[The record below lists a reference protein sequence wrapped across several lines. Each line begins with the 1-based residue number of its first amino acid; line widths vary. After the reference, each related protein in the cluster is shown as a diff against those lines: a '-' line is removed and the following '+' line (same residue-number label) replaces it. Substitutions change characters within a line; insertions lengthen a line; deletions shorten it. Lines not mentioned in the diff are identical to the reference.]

1 MAVVT
6 QVSDVA
12 HGPLVYF
19 YLCYFNQQSNTKS
32 TSSQLILRLQP
43 LRYDKNLN
51 YYLIQFEKII
61 IYIYLY
67 FIYTY
72 IQSQN
77 LINYLIYMYL
87 LTHMIHENIFFEF
100 VFRFFSWNIVTFY
113 YQTPAVN
120 CDFQFVSHYRYTD
133 QSISLTF
140 LRTLEVQWPVGGSR
154 GLKMILPMSFKQNLH
169 LMYVTVL
176 DNQRWRCIIWSKV

>member
-1 MAVVT
+1 MVVVT

-12 HGPLVYF
+12 HGPRVYF

-32 TSSQLILRLQP
+32 TISQLILILQP
-43 LRYDKNLN
+43 LGYGKNLN
-51 YYLIQFEKII
+51 YYLSQFE
-61 IYIYLY
+61 IYIL
-67 FIYTY
+67 
-72 IQSQN
+72 QN
-77 LINYLIYMYL
+77 LINYLICMYL
-87 LTHMIHENIFFEF
+87 LTHLIHVNISLNLFPG
-100 VFRFFSWNIVTFY
+100 VFFSWNIVTFY
-113 YQTPAVN
+113 YQTPAVSR
-120 CDFQFVSHYRYTD
+120 DFQFVSHYRYTD

-154 GLKMILPMSFKQNLH
+154 GLKIILPMSFKQNLQ